1 MNTPEIV
8 SLAAGGSVTASA
20 AIVAHAIRHHA
31 TAIRETG
38 LSAIAAGCKVKA
50 GWMVEITPPPV
61 PKTAPAAAPVAVNGS
76 DPAGADALPSH
87 PARPRAA
94 A

>member
-1 MNTPEIV
+1 VNTPEIV

-61 PKTAPAAAPVAVNGS
+61 PKAPRSAAAAVNGS